1 MFSESTGVA
10 LVVALGVGLGVGLTL
25 PQFFEMGSDV
35 RVAVPIL
42 LAIFMFIPFRAYL
55 GLEKRLIEERREWE
69 RQREAYREDAERHRR
84 AASGRA

>member
-1 MFSESTGVA
+1 MFSESTGIA
-10 LVVALGVGLGVGLTL
+10 LVTSLGVGLGVGLTL

-35 RVAVPIL
+35 RVAVPL
-42 LAIFMFIPFRAYL
+42 LLVIFMFIPFRAYL

-69 RQREAYREDAERHRR
+69 RQQQTARAELERYRR